1 MRTRHTPHSLSG
13 FPVYSSAFLSENE
26 LVLGGGGGTA
36 KAGIKNKLRL
46 FHVGPERSLEIL
58 GEVELNIGEDAP
70 MSMAA
75 DKTARTIVCG
85 VNSTIQNIEK
95 GSNENCR
102 VYTLKDN
109 IPVSLRTRG
118 TIPTSD
124 PSDYQASKVTVLSS
138 DGTLLAVAGAHDF
151 SLLFY
156 PSLSPAAEPIH
167 TENEIYDATFSG
179 STIVVVT
186 TRDFRVYSLPSSPEV
201 RQTPSSKKSKGKG
214 KNTKS
219 ASHPLSPKLELL
231 QSVDVPTI
239 PGVVPAF
246 RSARY
251 HPTDSTILY
260 TTVNT
265 TSPRT
270 KKAKTPQRQSFIYKW
285 DTKTWTVEKSRKVG
299 DRALTCFD
307 ISPDGKFLG
316 YGTSDLT
323 VGLFDAGNLS
333 PLVTIL
339 KAHDFPP
346 TTIAFNPTS
355 TLLITGSA
363 DASVRVVSVPTAIG
377 SGPSWTITLLV
388 LLAILV
394 VLLAIPAQR
403 YLA

>member
-1 MRTRHTPHSLSG
+1 
-13 FPVYSSAFLSENE
+13 
-26 LVLGGGGGTA
+26 
-36 KAGIKNKLRL
+36 
-46 FHVGPERSLEIL
+46 
-58 GEVELNIGEDAP
+58 
-70 MSMAA
+70 
-75 DKTARTIVCG
+75 
-85 VNSTIQNIEK
+85 
-95 GSNENCR
+95 
-102 VYTLKDN
+102 
-109 IPVSLRTRG
+109 
-118 TIPTSD
+118 
-124 PSDYQASKVTVLSS
+124 
-138 DGTLLAVAGAHDF
+138 AGAHDF

-231 QSVDVPTI
+231 HQASSTGPRPKESSHDI
-239 PGVVPAF
+239 
-246 RSARY
+246 SRY

-285 DTKTWTVEKSRKVG
+285 DTKTWTASRNLNLG
-299 DRALTCFD
+299 WISNDNLS
-307 ISPDGKFLG
+307 SPDGKFLG

>member
-124 PSDYQASKVTVLSS
+124 PSDYQAT
-138 DGTLLAVAGAHDF
+138 
-151 SLLFY
+151 
-156 PSLSPAAEPIH
+156 EPIH

-231 QSVDVPTI
+231 HQASSTGPRPKESSHDI
-239 PGVVPAF
+239 
-246 RSARY
+246 SRY

-307 ISPDGKFLG
+307 I
-316 YGTSDLT
+316 
-323 VGLFDAGNLS
+323 